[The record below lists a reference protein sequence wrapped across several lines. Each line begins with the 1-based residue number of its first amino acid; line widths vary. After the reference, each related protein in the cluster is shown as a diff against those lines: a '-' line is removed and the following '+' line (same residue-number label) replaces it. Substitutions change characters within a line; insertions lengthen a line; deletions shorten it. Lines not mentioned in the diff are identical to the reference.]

1 MPDQSRSPKTSS
13 PREALTRT
21 ELTVL
26 ELVDAGLSNGE
37 IAGQLEIGVGTVK
50 WHLHRVFEKLQ
61 VRNRI
66 EAVAKARQ
74 QGVLSSGAAAIRRG
88 SET

>member
-1 MPDQSRSPKTSS
+1 MPNQSQSLKTSS
-13 PREALTRT
+13 LDEALTRA

-26 ELVDAGLSNGE
+26 ELVDVGLSNRE
-37 IAGQLEIGVGTVK
+37 IAERLKIGVGTVK

-74 QGVLSSGAAAIRRG
+74 QGMLSGGAAAIG
-88 SET
+88 CPLET